1 MPAIRLSED
10 VKPISDL
17 KSRASAIVNHVRQ
30 SHRPLLLTRRGQGV
44 AVLLDVEEY
53 ERLVERAEFIEA
65 ISEGMEAAARGDI
78 VDHAEAQKIL
88 DSFGTNEHDV

>member
-1 MPAIRLSED
+1 MPTIRLSED

-17 KSRASAIVNHVRQ
+17 KSRASAIVNHVRE

-53 ERLVERAEFIEA
+53 ERLVERAEFVEA
-65 ISEGMEAAARGDI
+65 IAEGMEAAARGEI
-78 VDHAEAQKIL
+78 ADHEEAQRIL
-88 DSFGTNEHDV
+88 DSFGEDERDA